1 MKQFDKRSLDII
13 VDEDLR
19 YLHILSHHIDEIR
32 RSYLTRTNK
41 MLNWGK
47 TMFKNS

>member
-1 MKQFDKRSLDII
+1 MKQLDKRNLDII
-13 VDEDLR
+13 VDEGLR
-19 YLHILSHHIDEIR
+19 YLHILSHHLGEIR
-32 RSYLTRTNK
+32 QFYLTKTNK

>member
-1 MKQFDKRSLDII
+1 LGKRNLDII
-13 VDEDLR
+13 VDDGLL

-32 RSYLTRTNK
+32 RSYLTKRNK

-47 TMFKNS
+47 TVFKDP